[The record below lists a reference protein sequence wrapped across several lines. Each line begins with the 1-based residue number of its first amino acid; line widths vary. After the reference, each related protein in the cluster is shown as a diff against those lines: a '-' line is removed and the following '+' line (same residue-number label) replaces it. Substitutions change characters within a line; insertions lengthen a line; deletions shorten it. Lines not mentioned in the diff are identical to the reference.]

1 MPHMPKPIQSPNGA
15 LTVLQDKFI
24 DAYVSNGGSITKAA
38 IEAGYSEPSARTLGS
53 KLLKDDKVLAEI
65 YRRTVAKVAV
75 TAPRALNIIDQLA
88 QTSRSDKVRLEA
100 AMNLLDRAGVKAP
113 ERVDHRVAGEIHV
126 QIDLA
131 G

>member
-1 MPHMPKPIQSPNGA
+1 MPKPIQSPNGA

>member
-126 QIDLA
+126 QLDLA